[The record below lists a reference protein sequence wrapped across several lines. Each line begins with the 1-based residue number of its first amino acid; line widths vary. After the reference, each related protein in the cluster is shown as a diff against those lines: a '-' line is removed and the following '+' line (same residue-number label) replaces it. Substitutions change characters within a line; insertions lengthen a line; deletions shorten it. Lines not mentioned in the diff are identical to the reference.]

1 MGKRTG
7 LELRS
12 MGVSYLFSQEQ
23 KTKKI
28 QLLRRW
34 ICHELKNKGRMKFLK
49 LKWSEL
55 DVWLG
60 QMKIQNVM
68 LFQSIFKIKEMNFQN
83 QSLEVSGVSFASY
96 WSSPASDGTGES
108 AMYRFGFHQLHTLQ
122 LQSWEKT
129 TDFHSPGQGL
139 MPASFKAAIG
149 RVAPVDSLLYEIEL
163 QFFDSGSSSSASP
176 ISCTDSV
183 CSSVVQT
190 AGPGCSENSQCS
202 YQFKYLDG
210 TGTAGFYVS
219 DMLDFGTV
227 TVCTDILTGGKNK
240 RLKVK
245 GPVRMPTKTLH
256 ITTGSFQRQRTL
268 RY

>member
-1 MGKRTG
+1 MAVR
-7 LELRS
+7 
-12 MGVSYLFSQEQ
+12 
-23 KTKKI
+23 
-28 QLLRRW
+28 
-34 ICHELKNKGRMKFLK
+34 
-49 LKWSEL
+49 
-55 DVWLG
+55 
-60 QMKIQNVM
+60 
-68 LFQSIFKIKEMNFQN
+68 SIFKIKEMNFQN
-83 QSLEVSGVSFASY
+83 QSLEVSGVSFDSY

-122 LQSWEKT
+122 LQ
-129 TDFHSPGQGL
+129 
-139 MPASFKAAIG
+139 
-149 RVAPVDSLLYEIEL
+149 IEL

-176 ISCTDSV
+176 ISCTESV

-202 YQFKYLDG
+202 FQFKYLDG
-210 TGTAGFYVS
+210 TGTAWFYVS

-227 TVCTDILTGGKNK
+227 TVCTDIVTGGKNK

-256 ITTGSFQRQRTL
+256 ITTGTFRRQRTL